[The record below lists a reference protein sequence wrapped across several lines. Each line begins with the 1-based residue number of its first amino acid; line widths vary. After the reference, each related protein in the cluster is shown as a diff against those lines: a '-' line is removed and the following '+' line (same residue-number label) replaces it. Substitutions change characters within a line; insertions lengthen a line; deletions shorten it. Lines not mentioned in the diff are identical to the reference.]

1 MTDRRAVKIVDTTVR
16 DGSHSVAHRFTPQQ
30 VATVGEA
37 LDRAGVWAVAVGHG
51 DGLGAASR
59 QYGFPAYPDPELI
72 AAVAAVVKRSRIATA
87 LLPGIGTKEDLRAA
101 HDAGASVVRV
111 STVCT
116 EADIGVQHIGL
127 ARELGMAAHSHLN
140 MAHIAKPST
149 IAENARIVADAGGE
163 AVYLVDSAG
172 AMMRDDV
179 RAAVQALR
187 EALPEEIEI
196 GIHEHNN
203 LSLAVANSV
212 AAVQEG
218 ATFVDVTLAGM
229 GAGAG
234 NCQAEPLV
242 AVLGRLGYDTGVDL
256 FELQDIADGYVRSE
270 LMPGAIVIDRLTGTL
285 GYAGVPASFLLHAV
299 RAGERFGV
307 DPREIIL
314 ELGRRKAVVGQ
325 EDMILDVAARL
336 AERPGGGAD
345 DATAVTA
352 A

>member
-1 MTDRRAVKIVDTTVR
+1 VSEQRAIKIVDTTVR
-16 DGSHSVAHRFTPQQ
+16 DGSHSVAHQFTPTQ
-30 VATVGEA
+30 VATVGQA

-59 QYGFPAYPDPELI
+59 QYGFPAHRDPELI
-72 AAVAAVVKRSRIATA
+72 AAVAAVVSTSRIATA

-116 EADIGVQHIGL
+116 EADIGIQHIGL
-127 ARELGMAAHSHLN
+127 ARELGMLAHSHLN
-140 MAHIAKPST
+140 MAHIAAPAT

-172 AMMRDDV
+172 AMMREGV
-179 RAAVQALR
+179 RAAVAALR
-187 EALPEEIEI
+187 EALPEEVEI

-212 AAVQEG
+212 AAVEEG
-218 ATFVDVTLAGM
+218 ATLVDVTLAGM

-256 FELQDIADGYVRSE
+256 FELQDIADGYVRRE
-270 LMPGAIVIDRLTGTL
+270 LMPGSVVIDRLTGTL

-325 EDMILDVAARL
+325 EDMILDVAAAL
-336 AERPGGGAD
+336 AEHPEGETISTT
-345 DATAVTA
+345 ATA
-352 A
+352 

>member
-1 MTDRRAVKIVDTTVR
+1 VSEPKRVKIVDTTVR
-16 DGSHSVAHRFTPQQ
+16 DGSHSVAHRFTPLQ

-51 DGLGAASR
+51 DGLGSASR

-72 AAVAAVVKRSRIATA
+72 AAVAAVVKRSLIATA
-87 LLPGIGTKEDLRAA
+87 LLPGIGTKDDLRAA
-101 HDAGASVVRV
+101 HDAGASLVRV

-116 EADIGVQHIGL
+116 EADIGIQHLGL
-127 ARELGMAAHSHLN
+127 ARELGMTAHSHLN
-140 MAHIAKPST
+140 MAHIATPAR
-149 IAENARIVADAGGE
+149 IAESARIVADAGGE

-179 RAAVQALR
+179 RAEVAALR
-187 EALPEEIEI
+187 GVLPEEIEI

-212 AAVQEG
+212 AAVEEG
-218 ATFVDVTLAGM
+218 ATLVDVTLAGM

-242 AVLGRLGYDTGVDL
+242 AVLHRLGYETGVDL
-256 FELQDIADGYVRSE
+256 FELQDIADGYVRVE
-270 LMPGAIVIDRLTGTL
+270 LMPGSVVIDRLTGTL
-285 GYAGVPASFLLHAV
+285 GFAGVPASFLLHAI

-307 DPREIIL
+307 DPRRIIE
-314 ELGRRKAVVGQ
+314 ELGRLKAVVGQ
-325 EDMILDVAARL
+325 EDMILDVAAGL
-336 AERPGGGAD
+336 AKSAAAPDAGVGA
-345 DATAVTA
+345 A
-352 A
+352 

>member
-1 MTDRRAVKIVDTTVR
+1 
-16 DGSHSVAHRFTPQQ
+16 
-30 VATVGEA
+30 
-37 LDRAGVWAVAVGHG
+37 
-51 DGLGAASR
+51 
-59 QYGFPAYPDPELI
+59 
-72 AAVAAVVKRSRIATA
+72 
-87 LLPGIGTKEDLRAA
+87 
-101 HDAGASVVRV
+101 VRV

-140 MAHIAKPST
+140 MAHIATPGR
-149 IAENARIVADAGGE
+149 IAENARIVADAGAQ

-172 AMMRDDV
+172 AMLGDDV
-179 RAAVQALR
+179 RAAVAALR
-187 EALPEEIEI
+187 NALPAEVEI

-212 AAVQEG
+212 AAVEEG
-218 ATFVDVTLAGM
+218 ASIVDVTLAGM

-242 AVLGRLGYDTGVDL
+242 AVLGRMGYETGVDL
-256 FELQDIADGYVRSE
+256 FELQDVADGYVRPQ

-285 GYAGVPASFLLHAV
+285 GYAGVPASFLLHAI

-325 EDMILDVAARL
+325 EDMILDVAAKL
-336 AERPGGGAD
+336 AESTRSGA
-345 DATAVTA
+345 AGAPEA

>member
-1 MTDRRAVKIVDTTVR
+1 MSARHAVKIVDTTVR
-16 DGSHSVAHRFTPQQ
+16 DGSHSVAHRFTPEQ
-30 VATVGEA
+30 VATVGRA

-72 AAVAAVVKRSRIATA
+72 AAVAAVVERSRIATA

-101 HDAGASVVRV
+101 HDAVASVVRV

-140 MAHIAKPST
+140 MAHIAQPST

-179 RAAVQALR
+179 RAAVAALR
-187 EALPEEIEI
+187 GALPDDVEI

-212 AAVQEG
+212 AAVEEG
-218 ATFVDVTLAGM
+218 ASLVDVTLAGM

-242 AVLGRLGYDTGVDL
+242 AVLGRLGYETGVDL
-256 FELQDIADGYVRSE
+256 LELQDIADSYVRAE
-270 LMPGAIVIDRLTGTL
+270 LMPGPIVIDRLTGTL

-307 DPREIIL
+307 DPRDVIL

-325 EDMILDVAARL
+325 EDMILDVAAKL
-336 AERPGGGAD
+336 AEHPGAGPG
-345 DATAVTA
+345 DAVA
-352 A
+352 AA

>member
-1 MTDRRAVKIVDTTVR
+1 MSAKPAIKIVDTTVR
-16 DGSHSVAHRFTPQQ
+16 DGSHSVAHQFTTEQ

-59 QYGFPAYPDPELI
+59 QYGFPAYPDAELI

-127 ARELGMAAHSHLN
+127 ARELGMGAHSHLN
-140 MAHIAKPST
+140 MAHIATPEV
-149 IAENARIVADAGGE
+149 ICENARIVVDAGGE

-172 AMMRDDV
+172 AMLQDDV
-179 RAAVQALR
+179 RADVSALR
-187 EALPEEIEI
+187 EALPDDVEI

-203 LSLAVANSV
+203 LSLAVSNSV
-212 AAVQEG
+212 AAIEEG
-218 ATFVDVTLAGM
+218 ATIVDVTLAGM

-242 AVLGRLGYDTGVDL
+242 AVLGRLGYTTGVDL
-256 FELQDIADGYVRSE
+256 FELQDVADGYVRRE
-270 LMPGAIVIDRLTGTL
+270 LMPGSVAIDRLTGTL

-299 RAGERFGV
+299 RASERFGV
-307 DPREIIL
+307 DPRDIIV

-325 EDMILDVAARL
+325 EDMIIDVAAAL
-336 AERPGGGAD
+336 AETRAPE
-345 DATAVTA
+345 A
-352 A
+352 ASASNRDR